1 MASFLERILNEV
13 LNFFRQIFGHMT
25 CHSRCCQ
32 NSECD
37 CTNTEKAEHD
47 GAPSRSKEDEREGSS
62 SKKDN

>member
-37 CTNTEKAEHD
+37 CTNTEKVEHEHEGSTSKVGD
-47 GAPSRSKEDEREGSS
+47 GAPSS
-62 SKKDN
+62 SKQD

>member
-37 CTNTEKAEHD
+37 CTNTEQVEHD
-47 GAPSRSKEDEREGSS
+47 PDGST
-62 SKKDN
+62 SKKDH